1 MSEVRVSK
9 FLIGKNSAEQYYW
22 VLYSS
27 NGEAIAKSSQ
37 DYVSKAACERSIMIT
52 QESSTAELD
61 DLTSR
66 RD

>member
-37 DYVSKAACERSIMIT
+37 DYVSKAVVN
-52 QESSTAELD
+52 
-61 DLTSR
+61 DLS
-66 RD
+66 